1 MHDGDPKD
9 PQKYSVKIP
18 GILPICFTFFEF
30 TRFNPL
36 IGTGL
41 REFSLYASDFAV
53 Y

>member
-18 GILPICFTFFEF
+18 GILPICFTFFKF